1 MSSFAYVLTRSGV
14 NTAGESFPAS
24 HSLQEGMRALAL
36 PIPLGEASGRP
47 RPNFSDSAVRSA
59 VRWGH
64 KSVSAF
70 PVAESRVKPAREAGG
85 GKEEA
90 PVHKFFAEKRPFR
103 ASKSHCA
110 DAKMYEQEAEAEE
123 DTNPE
128 LVIARKP
135 EVRQKKY
142 MVFIND
148 KTIQPKPKS
157 DRLRKGLFQFT
168 KKRFSVDAPPPMER
182 PSFSDQGIPI
192 QRIRHLMVVVDKLGR
207 EGMLLMEVGKTRP
220 TCPGLEGEPSN
231 SWITRAG
238 ASPADVTTGSGPN
251 VSTSEAGARG
261 RGGLP
266 HVAILLE
273 ATRSYWEPP
282 QKTSQHPKLPTPMRM
297 MTKPAFRVLLGRIEP
312 WERIYRAITFF
323 GQIFQ
328 PFHNY
333 PTMTTNVKDFVQACE
348 GGRRSGLPGPKVYMP
363 LSL

>member
-1 MSSFAYVLTRSGV
+1 MSSFASVLTRSGV
-14 NTAGESFPAS
+14 NTAGESLPAS
-24 HSLQEGMRALAL
+24 HSRQEGMRALAL

-90 PVHKFFAEKRPFR
+90 PVHKVFAEKRPFR
-103 ASKSHCA
+103 ASESHCA
-110 DAKMYEQEAEAEE
+110 D

-238 ASPADVTTGSGPN
+238 ASRADVTTGLGPN
-251 VSTSEAGARG
+251 VSTSEAGTGG

-266 HVAILLE
+266 HVAISLE

-282 QKTSQHPKLPTPMRM
+282 QKASQHPKLPTPMRM
-297 MTKPAFRVLLGRIEP
+297 MTKPAFCVFSGKDRTMGTNLQGYHLLWP
-312 WERIYRAITFF
+312 DLPTFS
-323 GQIFQ
+323 Q
-328 PFHNY
+328 
-333 PTMTTNVKDFVQACE
+333 
-348 GGRRSGLPGPKVYMP
+348 LPYHDDKCKGFCAGVRGW
-363 LSL
+363 S